1 MEFDCKI
8 KGGHRQAT
16 REGDNLLDFNV
27 TQDSRV
33 TVNEDGTITITGKG
47 GFTLALKRFTA
58 KANTKYYI
66 KWELVS
72 GTVDTSKSNGN
83 SFLNPLD
90 NTNIKQGEFKESVV
104 ENDKDINGFW
114 INNMAV
120 FTNAVIKFWA
130 NTNKN
135 DFEQYGASPSP
146 DYPSEIET
154 VGSNVNL
161 FDKDNVNKLSG
172 YIDKSGYLQ
181 YDTNNKIIYVKCE
194 ANTDYVISS
203 KNIRG
208 VAFLNKVPRIG
219 LESTNFKILTTTELT
234 LNSKENTYLACWY
247 YSSKLSL
254 TEQEILN
261 SIKIEKGTVATAYSL
276 YNQGSVKM
284 DVVNKN
290 LLNMQKKETSWT
302 GAKVVTEN
310 NKVTFIGASNGTL
323 GMSYN
328 SYEEKIKIQKGNKI
342 TYSSKYESGSYT
354 SGNTYY
360 NLKLIYKDGT
370 NTTINMNRSID
381 TYKNDVSNT
390 ITLEKDVVAYQI
402 IGSGYQI
409 IGLNGELIYEFQ
421 LEYQPQTITMPI
433 QQEMLTGDYIED
445 IEHHEW
451 KKLIITGDEIITY
464 YNAPSIV
471 IANNLNTAYFT
482 INISERAQGNS
493 NNIIS
498 NMFKNLYTASAV
510 WGNASSTSENLKE
523 SIAVDSSIR
532 LRINKNRLEG
542 YDNSLTSN
550 EKIVLLKT
558 YLKSLYDAGN
568 PLIVYYKLAT
578 PTNLELTAEQKAIRE
593 QKLYTYKNITNIS
606 LSDELASVDISYKKD
621 QNTVNNKLQS
631 QINELKELLNTT
643 QTSAL
648 LLDNLQKDVESE
660 V

>member
-114 INNMAV
+114 IKNMAV

-328 SYEEKIKIQKGNKI
+328 SYEEKIKLFDKVLHEEMEDTTWQPTYFEKPFEFVWDNKAILKGFI
-342 TYSSKYESGSYT
+342 DR
-354 SGNTYY
+354 
-360 NLKLIYKDGT
+360 IDVKDGQYRT
-370 NTTINMNRSID
+370 VD
-381 TYKNDVSNT
+381 YKTS
-390 ITLEKDVVAYQI
+390 KK
-402 IGSGYQI
+402 
-409 IGLNGELIYEFQ
+409 IYDQ
-421 LEYQPQTITMPI
+421 
-433 QQEMLTGDYIED
+433 
-445 IEHHEW
+445 
-451 KKLIITGDEIITY
+451 
-464 YNAPSIV
+464 S
-471 IANNLNTAYFT
+471 
-482 INISERAQGNS
+482 
-493 NNIIS
+493 
-498 NMFKNLYTASAV
+498 
-510 WGNASSTSENLKE
+510 
-523 SIAVDSSIR
+523 
-532 LRINKNRLEG
+532 
-542 YDNSLTSN
+542 
-550 EKIVLLKT
+550 
-558 YLKSLYDAGN
+558 
-568 PLIVYYKLAT
+568 KLAT
-578 PTNLELTAEQKAIRE
+578 SLQFGIYALAILNEFGELPIESQYRFILIDDEQYALTKGWEKRLIKALDKVFGDIEASENKKLFIPKPTPLCHWCNFCTTNPEATI
-593 QKLYTYKNITNIS
+593 YKNECEYYSKWTPTQKTFEVN
-606 LSDELASVDISYKKD
+606 KKWNALENN
-621 QNTVNNKLQS
+621 NTEKKRKL
-631 QINELKELLNTT
+631 
-643 QTSAL
+643 
-648 LLDNLQKDVESE
+648 VF
-660 V
+660 